1 MTDLELDSLDQ
12 NVRDLGIKVEMEN
25 IRNKIHCIQ
34 CNRKIEGIQNAL
46 NLMNKDK
53 IKEDM
58 AYLALQA
65 SSQADIIQAI
75 EDADL
80 GTQISGL
87 SDKVGTAKQS
97 LYAMNQEHQAEL
109 EALKGS
115 VTSQADYLDRVNDL
129 LAGIIQHQVISEDMY
144 QALGTQDNVSCP
156 MIKIPVCRM

>member
-58 AYLALQA
+58 TYLALQA
-65 SSQADIIQAI
+65 SSQADTIQAI

-144 QALGTQDNVSCP
+144 QALGTPDNDTLYFTYED
-156 MIKIPVCRM
+156 

>member
-12 NVRDLGIKVEMEN
+12 KTRDLGIRVEMDN

-34 CNRKIEGIQNAL
+34 CDRKIEGIENTL

-58 AYLALQA
+58 AYLALQT
-65 SSQADIIQAI
+65 SSQADTIQAI
-75 EDADL
+75 EDADYRK
-80 GTQISGL
+80 QITGL
-87 SDKVGTAKQS
+87 SDNVGIKKEQ
-97 LYAMNQEHQAEL
+97 LNQMNQVHQAEL
-109 EALKGS
+109 ESLKGS

-144 QALGTQDNVSCP
+144 QALGTPDNDTLYFTYED
-156 MIKIPVCRM
+156 

>member
-12 NVRDLGIKVEMEN
+12 NARDLGIRVEMDN

-34 CNRKIEGIQNAL
+34 CNRKIEGIENTL

-58 AYLALQA
+58 ANLAKQT
-65 SSQADIIQAI
+65 SNQADTIKAI
-75 EDADL
+75 EDADFS
-80 GTQISGL
+80 TQISGL
-87 SDKVGTAKQS
+87 SDKVGIKKKQ
-97 LYAMNQEHQAEL
+97 LNQMNQEHQAEL

-144 QALGTQDNVSCP
+144 QALGTPDNDTLYFTYED
-156 MIKIPVCRM
+156 

>member
-12 NVRDLGIKVEMEN
+12 NVRDLGIRVEMDN

-34 CNRKIEGIQNAL
+34 CDRKIEGIENTL
-46 NLMNKDK
+46 NLMDKDK

-58 AYLALQA
+58 AYLALQT
-65 SSQADIIQAI
+65 SSQADTIQAI
-75 EDADL
+75 EDADYRK
-80 GTQISGL
+80 QITGL
-87 SDKVGTAKQS
+87 SDKVGIKKKQ
-97 LYAMNQEHQAEL
+97 LNQMNQEHQAEL

-144 QALGTQDNVSCP
+144 QALGTPDNDTLYFTYED
-156 MIKIPVCRM
+156 

>member
-25 IRNKIHCIQ
+25 IRNKIHCNQ
-34 CNRKIEGIQNAL
+34 CDRKLEGIENTL

-58 AYLALQA
+58 AYLALQT
-65 SSQADIIQAI
+65 SNQADTIQAI

-87 SDKVGTAKQS
+87 SDKVGIKKEQ
-97 LYAMNQEHQAEL
+97 LNQMNQEHQAEL
-109 EALKGS
+109 EALKDS

-144 QALGTQDNVSCP
+144 QALGTPDNDTLYFTYED
-156 MIKIPVCRM
+156 

>member
-12 NVRDLGIKVEMEN
+12 NVRDLGKQVEREN
-25 IRNKIHCIQ
+25 IRNKIHCNQ
-34 CNRKIEGIQNAL
+34 CDRKIEGIENTL

-58 AYLALQA
+58 AYLSLQT
-65 SSQADIIQAI
+65 SSQADTIQAI
-75 EDADL
+75 EDADFS
-80 GTQISGL
+80 TQISGL

-97 LYAMNQEHQAEL
+97 LYVMNQEHQAEL

-144 QALGTQDNVSCP
+144 QALGTPDNDTLYFTYED
-156 MIKIPVCRM
+156 

>member
-12 NVRDLGIKVEMEN
+12 KTRDLGIRVEMDN

-34 CNRKIEGIQNAL
+34 CNRKIEGIQNTL

-58 AYLALQA
+58 ANLALQT
-65 SSQADIIQAI
+65 SSQADTIQAI
-75 EDADL
+75 EDADFS
-80 GTQISGL
+80 TQISGL
-87 SDKVGTAKQS
+87 SDKVDIKKEQ
-97 LYAMNQEHQAEL
+97 LNQMNKEHQAEL
-109 EALKGS
+109 KALKGS

-144 QALGTQDNVSCP
+144 QALGTPDNDTLYFTYED
-156 MIKIPVCRM
+156 

>member
-65 SSQADIIQAI
+65 SSQADTIQAI
-75 EDADL
+75 GDADL

-144 QALGTQDNVSCP
+144 QALGTPDNDTLYFTYED
-156 MIKIPVCRM
+156 

>member
-65 SSQADIIQAI
+65 SSQADTIQAI

-129 LAGIIQHQVISEDMY
+129 LAGIIQHQVIREDMY
-144 QALGTQDNVSCP
+144 QALGTPDNDTLYFTYED
-156 MIKIPVCRM
+156 

>member
-12 NVRDLGIKVEMEN
+12 KTRDLGIRVEMDN

-34 CNRKIEGIQNAL
+34 CDRKIEGIENTL

-58 AYLALQA
+58 AYLALQT
-65 SSQADIIQAI
+65 SNQADTIQAI

-87 SDKVGTAKQS
+87 SDKVGIKKEQ
-97 LYAMNQEHQAEL
+97 LNQMNQEHQAEL
-109 EALKGS
+109 EALKDS

-144 QALGTQDNVSCP
+144 EALGTPDNDTLYFTYED
-156 MIKIPVCRM
+156 

>member
-25 IRNKIHCIQ
+25 IRNKIHSIQ

-65 SSQADIIQAI
+65 SSQADTIQAI

-144 QALGTQDNVSCP
+144 QALGTPDNDTLYFTYED
-156 MIKIPVCRM
+156 

>member
-1 MTDLELDSLDQ
+1 MTELELDSLDQ

-58 AYLALQA
+58 AYLALQT
-65 SSQADIIQAI
+65 SSQSDTIQAI
-75 EDADL
+75 EDADFS
-80 GTQISGL
+80 TQISGL

-97 LYAMNQEHQAEL
+97 LYAMNQEHRAEL

-144 QALGTQDNVSCP
+144 QALGTPDNDTLYFTYED
-156 MIKIPVCRM
+156 

>member
-12 NVRDLGIKVEMEN
+12 KTRDLGIRLEMDN
-25 IRNKIHCIQ
+25 IRNKIHFIQ
-34 CNRKIEGIQNAL
+34 CDRKIESIENTL

-58 AYLALQA
+58 AYLAKQNTI
-65 SSQADIIQAI
+65 QADTIQAI

-80 GTQISGL
+80 GTQISAL

-109 EALKGS
+109 EALKDS

-144 QALGTQDNVSCP
+144 QALGTPDNDTLYFTYED
-156 MIKIPVCRM
+156 

>member
-34 CNRKIEGIQNAL
+34 CNRKIEGIQTAL

-65 SSQADIIQAI
+65 SSQADTIQAI

-115 VTSQADYLDRVNDL
+115 VTGQADYLDRVNDL

-144 QALGTQDNVSCP
+144 QALGTPDNDTLYFTYED
-156 MIKIPVCRM
+156 

>member
-65 SSQADIIQAI
+65 SSQADTIYAI

-144 QALGTQDNVSCP
+144 QALGTPDNDTLYFTYED
-156 MIKIPVCRM
+156 

>member
-12 NVRDLGIKVEMEN
+12 KTRDLGIRVEMDN

-34 CNRKIEGIQNAL
+34 CNRKIEGIQNTL

-58 AYLALQA
+58 AYLALQT
-65 SSQADIIQAI
+65 SNQADTIQAI
-75 EDADL
+75 EDADFS
-80 GTQISGL
+80 TQISGL
-87 SDKVGTAKQS
+87 SDKVDIKKEQ
-97 LYAMNQEHQAEL
+97 LNQMNKEHQAEL
-109 EALKGS
+109 KALKGS

-144 QALGTQDNVSCP
+144 QALGTPDNDTLYFTYED
-156 MIKIPVCRM
+156 

>member
-65 SSQADIIQAI
+65 SSQADTIQAI

-87 SDKVGTAKQS
+87 SDKVGTARQS

-144 QALGTQDNVSCP
+144 QALGTPDNDTLYFTYED
-156 MIKIPVCRM
+156 

>member
-12 NVRDLGIKVEMEN
+12 KTRDLGIRVEMDN

-34 CNRKIEGIQNAL
+34 CDRKIEGIENTL

-58 AYLALQA
+58 AYLALQT
-65 SSQADIIQAI
+65 SNQADTIQAI

-87 SDKVGTAKQS
+87 SDKVGIKKEQ
-97 LYAMNQEHQAEL
+97 LNQMNQEHQAEL
-109 EALKGS
+109 ESLKDS

-144 QALGTQDNVSCP
+144 QALGTPDNDTLYFTYED
-156 MIKIPVCRM
+156 

>member
-58 AYLALQA
+58 AYLALQV

-144 QALGTQDNVSCP
+144 QALGTPDNDTLYFTYED
-156 MIKIPVCRM
+156 

>member
-1 MTDLELDSLDQ
+1 MTDLALDSLDQ

-65 SSQADIIQAI
+65 SSQADTIQAI

-144 QALGTQDNVSCP
+144 QALGTPDNDTLYFTYED
-156 MIKIPVCRM
+156 

>member
-12 NVRDLGIKVEMEN
+12 NVRDLGIRVEMDN

-34 CNRKIEGIQNAL
+34 CNRKIEGIQNTL

-53 IKEDM
+53 VKEDM

-65 SSQADIIQAI
+65 SSQADTIQAI

-115 VTSQADYLDRVNDL
+115 VTGQADYLDRVNDL
-129 LAGIIQHQVISEDMY
+129 LAGVIQHQVISEDMY
-144 QALGTQDNVSCP
+144 QALGTPDNDTLYFTYED
-156 MIKIPVCRM
+156 

>member
-12 NVRDLGIKVEMEN
+12 NVRDLGIRVEMDN

-34 CNRKIEGIQNAL
+34 CNRKIEGIQNTL

-58 AYLALQA
+58 AYLAKQNTI
-65 SSQADIIQAI
+65 QADTIQAI
-75 EDADL
+75 EDADFY
-80 GTQISGL
+80 TQISGL
-87 SDKVGTAKQS
+87 SDKVGIKKEQ
-97 LYAMNQEHQAEL
+97 LNQMNQEHQAEL

-144 QALGTQDNVSCP
+144 QALGTPDNDTLYFTYED
-156 MIKIPVCRM
+156 

>member
-1 MTDLELDSLDQ
+1 MTELELDSLDQ

-65 SSQADIIQAI
+65 SSQADTIQAI

-144 QALGTQDNVSCP
+144 QALGTPDNDTLYFTYED
-156 MIKIPVCRM
+156 

>member
-25 IRNKIHCIQ
+25 IRNKIHCNQ
-34 CNRKIEGIQNAL
+34 CDRKLEGIENTL

-53 IKEDM
+53 VKEDM
-58 AYLALQA
+58 AYLAKQT
-65 SSQADIIQAI
+65 SNQADTIQAI

-87 SDKVGTAKQS
+87 SDKVDIKKEQ
-97 LYAMNQEHQAEL
+97 LNQMNQEHQAEL
-109 EALKGS
+109 EALKDS

-144 QALGTQDNVSCP
+144 QALGTPDNDTLYFTYED
-156 MIKIPVCRM
+156 

>member
-12 NVRDLGIKVEMEN
+12 KTRDLGIRVEMDN

-34 CNRKIEGIQNAL
+34 CDRKIEGIENTL

-53 IKEDM
+53 IKEEM
-58 AYLALQA
+58 AYLALQT
-65 SSQADIIQAI
+65 SSQADTIQAI

-87 SDKVGTAKQS
+87 SDKVGIKKEQ
-97 LYAMNQEHQAEL
+97 LNQMNQEHLAEL
-109 EALKGS
+109 EALKDS

-144 QALGTQDNVSCP
+144 QALGTPDNDTLYFTYED
-156 MIKIPVCRM
+156 

>member
-144 QALGTQDNVSCP
+144 QALGTPDNDTLYFTYED
-156 MIKIPVCRM
+156 

>member
-12 NVRDLGIKVEMEN
+12 NVRDLGKQVEREN
-25 IRNKIHCIQ
+25 IRNKIHFNQ
-34 CNRKIEGIQNAL
+34 CDRKIEGIENTL

-58 AYLALQA
+58 AYLAKQT
-65 SSQADIIQAI
+65 SSQADTIQAI
-75 EDADL
+75 EDADFS
-80 GTQISGL
+80 TQISGL

-97 LYAMNQEHQAEL
+97 LYVMNQEHQAEL

-144 QALGTQDNVSCP
+144 QALGTPDNDTLYFTYED
-156 MIKIPVCRM
+156 

>member
-12 NVRDLGIKVEMEN
+12 KTRDLGIRLEMDN
-25 IRNKIHCIQ
+25 IRNKIHFIQ
-34 CNRKIEGIQNAL
+34 CDRKIESIENTL

-58 AYLALQA
+58 AYLATQN
-65 SSQADIIQAI
+65 SNQADTIQAI

-109 EALKGS
+109 EALKDS
-115 VTSQADYLDRVNDL
+115 ITSQADYLDRVNDL

-144 QALGTQDNVSCP
+144 QALGTPDNDTLYFTYED
-156 MIKIPVCRM
+156 

>member
-12 NVRDLGIKVEMEN
+12 KTRDLGIRVEMDN

-34 CNRKIEGIQNAL
+34 CNRKIEGIQNTI

-58 AYLALQA
+58 AYLALQT
-65 SSQADIIQAI
+65 SNQADAIQAI

-80 GTQISGL
+80 GTQITGL
-87 SDKVGTAKQS
+87 SDKVGIKKEQ
-97 LYAMNQEHQAEL
+97 LNQMNQEHQAEL
-109 EALKGS
+109 KALKGS

-129 LAGIIQHQVISEDMY
+129 LAGIIKHQVISEDMY
-144 QALGTQDNVSCP
+144 QALGTPDNDTLYFTYED
-156 MIKIPVCRM
+156 

>member
-12 NVRDLGIKVEMEN
+12 KTRDLGIRLEMDN
-25 IRNKIHCIQ
+25 IRNKIHFIQ
-34 CNRKIEGIQNAL
+34 CDRKIEGIKNTL

-58 AYLALQA
+58 AYLALQT
-65 SSQADIIQAI
+65 SSQADTIQAI

-80 GTQISGL
+80 STQISGL
-87 SDKVGTAKQS
+87 SDKVGIKKEQ
-97 LYAMNQEHQAEL
+97 LNQMNQEHQAEL
-109 EALKGS
+109 EALKDS

-144 QALGTQDNVSCP
+144 QALGTPDNDTLYFTYED
-156 MIKIPVCRM
+156 